1 METAQMPPAG
11 ILYGT
16 VCRVNFWIKMT
27 TALGVTQIV
36 IGLACMAFYSVAYFT
51 DASLE
56 HLVTYVAVGIVAGGV
71 VIICGYA
78 FMCSIQL

>member
-1 METAQMPPAG
+1 MVDRLTMENGGTLPSG
-11 ILYGT
+11 IMYGT

-51 DASLE
+51 DTTLE
-56 HLVTYVAVGIVAGGV
+56 HLVTYVAVGIVAGSV
-71 VIICGYA
+71 VVV
-78 FMCSIQL
+78 